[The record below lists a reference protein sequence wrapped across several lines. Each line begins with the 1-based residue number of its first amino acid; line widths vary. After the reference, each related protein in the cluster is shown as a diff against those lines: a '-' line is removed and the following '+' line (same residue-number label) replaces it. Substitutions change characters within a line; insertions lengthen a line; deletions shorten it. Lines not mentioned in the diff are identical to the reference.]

1 MESKKTQ
8 FHYLLLIIMTTVSCL
23 ATAIDDKLAV
33 TPIKLPARHVDHLQ
47 ALIELDIDDDGFI
60 ELLELSQ
67 DELGFAIQQVKSVK
81 NDELLLDWPLIP
93 EWNSSL
99 AAYSARQTIEPVLA
113 LLNQAVVEFEN
124 KQALNLYYGVGLA
137 EHFRIVLSE
146 DRAVEDLYTAMSL
159 VDFQSISNFTF
170 ALAVNNEIEVYNQNY
185 DLPQLTHS
193 MGSNVEH
200 LESLNFVD
208 SLEVNLS
215 VLEENGQLS
224 IIDIA
229 DGSVLWQATE
239 MISRYKVGNF
249 DADFNQEILAYS
261 DLNQSFYLYDISQT
275 NPLWIYAA
283 IPMSDYALS
292 DINSDGINEIYAI
305 GESGLISQINHVG
318 QANPMTYQTQNNRF
332 IGFLHYGNE
341 DAPAIL
347 TDAEVIGYQLDES
360 LFTYQRQQSA
370 FDQFIT
376 ADLDLNGQDELISIG
391 KQTFD
396 ANQQYIVEVIDVE
409 DGHNITLLNT
419 DFLDFEFNE
428 FDIPVEIGQFDDDEN
443 LEIATVFYNGE
454 DDFFKWANEIKI
466 YDGVTFELEKTIT
479 FSAFDLWGV
488 VIQLTAADGNRDG
501 IDELYVLYRMA
512 SYEKDF
518 DLAEIDVTNSMITWD
533 SGVVLNVEFSSSPWS
548 RVVAS
553 NVDDDDSEELII
565 HYPWSFRIFD
575 LETKTFQLELTN
587 LFSYFSLDL
596 FDSGGFFWTTFPSFN
611 PSTGYKKSLA
621 TGESFN
627 LVQFSINYLK
637 YINEIAGDIYL
648 LMNPQFVRI
657 VDKAFDSILAE
668 SRPINH
674 SKFLGNNPLIVQSK
688 TDSNTYYI
696 GNHFGYWK
704 VQHSDFDRIFLNGFD
719 N

>member
-1 MESKKTQ
+1 
-8 FHYLLLIIMTTVSCL
+8 
-23 ATAIDDKLAV
+23 
-33 TPIKLPARHVDHLQ
+33 
-47 ALIELDIDDDGFI
+47 
-60 ELLELSQ
+60 
-67 DELGFAIQQVKSVK
+67 
-81 NDELLLDWPLIP
+81 
-93 EWNSSL
+93 
-99 AAYSARQTIEPVLA
+99 
-113 LLNQAVVEFEN
+113 
-124 KQALNLYYGVGLA
+124 
-137 EHFRIVLSE
+137 
-146 DRAVEDLYTAMSL
+146 
-159 VDFQSISNFTF
+159 
-170 ALAVNNEIEVYNQNY
+170 
-185 DLPQLTHS
+185 
-193 MGSNVEH
+193 
-200 LESLNFVD
+200 
-208 SLEVNLS
+208 
-215 VLEENGQLS
+215 
-224 IIDIA
+224 
-229 DGSVLWQATE
+229 
-239 MISRYKVGNF
+239 
-249 DADFNQEILAYS
+249 
-261 DLNQSFYLYDISQT
+261 
-275 NPLWIYAA
+275 
-283 IPMSDYALS
+283 
-292 DINSDGINEIYAI
+292 
-305 GESGLISQINHVG
+305 
-318 QANPMTYQTQNNRF
+318 
-332 IGFLHYGNE
+332 
-341 DAPAIL
+341 
-347 TDAEVIGYQLDES
+347 
-360 LFTYQRQQSA
+360 
-370 FDQFIT
+370 
-376 ADLDLNGQDELISIG
+376 
-391 KQTFD
+391 
-396 ANQQYIVEVIDVE
+396 
-409 DGHNITLLNT
+409 
-419 DFLDFEFNE
+419 
-428 FDIPVEIGQFDDDEN
+428 
-443 LEIATVFYNGE
+443 
-454 DDFFKWANEIKI
+454 
-466 YDGVTFELEKTIT
+466 
-479 FSAFDLWGV
+479 
-488 VIQLTAADGNRDG
+488 
-501 IDELYVLYRMA
+501 MA